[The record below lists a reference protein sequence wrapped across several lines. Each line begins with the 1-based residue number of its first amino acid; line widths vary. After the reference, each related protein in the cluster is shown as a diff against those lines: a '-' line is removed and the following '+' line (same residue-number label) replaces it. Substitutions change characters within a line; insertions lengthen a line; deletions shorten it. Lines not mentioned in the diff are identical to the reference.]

1 LLKKFTLKKYL
12 HRWDIQNGLMAYPW
26 RYFLKI
32 NRVIKLEEKE
42 IDELKNIS
50 DERIVLLEGPEK

>member
-1 LLKKFTLKKYL
+1 
-12 HRWDIQNGLMAYPW
+12 MAYPW

-50 DERIVLLEGPEK
+50 DERTVLLEGPEK